1 MAGGRRQLLLV
12 RDAVHGDVALTEEER
27 LLLDTPDVQRLRGI
41 RQLGTAFLVYP
52 GAQHTRFEHSIGTLE
67 MASRIVAS
75 VNRNRD
81 AEPASCLGI
90 SEEEARIIRFAA
102 LLHDVTHVP
111 FGHNIEDQTGLFER
125 HDTPKR
131 FAGALAPR
139 TALGRALES
148 LGVREAVR
156 RVLLP
161 VDHPE
166 RAGTPPCWSQVTS
179 DTICADILDYL
190 ARDAHYTGL
199 ALGIDPRIVRHFKV
213 DRASGNLFIDLGKRN
228 LLREDILSEIVR
240 MLEARYYFS
249 ERVYYHHAKITA
261 GALIAKAAEHALA
274 SGALKEEDFY
284 GTTDASLLDRL
295 ESAPYAEERVRA
307 LVRDLVGRF
316 RERRLF
322 KRACVYPVYRN
333 RAWQEE
339 VIGLYFAPGRFA
351 ARIEAEENLAQRVR
365 EETGKEIV
373 VSLYCPARKMQL
385 KEARIHVR
393 WPGEEGVRPLDDFAD
408 RVPRL
413 KDLEE
418 SYRNLWK
425 CYVLASTEDP
435 SVLRAV
441 QHACAGEF
449 PGAENVYEIEG

>member
-1 MAGGRRQLLLV
+1 MV
-12 RDAVHGDVALTEEER
+12 RDAVHGDVTLTEEER

-41 RQLGTAFLVYP
+41 RQLGTAYLVYP
-52 GAQHTRFEHSIGTLE
+52 GAQHSRFEHSIGTLE
-67 MASRIVAS
+67 TASRIVEA

-139 TALGRALES
+139 TSLGGALDG

-156 RVLLP
+156 RILLP

-166 RAGTPPCWSQVTS
+166 RGETPPCWSQVVS

-199 ALGIDPRIVRHFKV
+199 ALGVDPRIVRHFKV

-261 GALIAKAAEHALA
+261 GALVAKAAEHALV
-274 SGALKEEDFY
+274 SGAMREEDFY
-284 GTTDASLLDRL
+284 ATTDSSLLDRL

-307 LVRDLVGRF
+307 RVRDLVGRF

-322 KRACVYPVYRN
+322 KRACVYPVYCN
-333 RAWQEE
+333 RDWQDE
-339 VIGLYFAPGRFA
+339 VIARHFAPGKFA
-351 ARIEAEENLAQRVR
+351 TRIEAEERLAARVAA
-365 EETGKEIV
+365 ETRRDV
-373 VSLYCPARKMQL
+373 VLSLYCPARRMQL

-393 WPGEEGVRPLDDFAD
+393 WPGEPEVRPLSDFAE

-413 KDLEE
+413 RDLED

-425 CYVLASTEDP
+425 CYVLASTDDP
-435 SVLRAV
+435 SALRAV
-441 QHACAGEF
+441 QRACAEEF
-449 PGAENVYEIEG
+449 PGATNVYEVEA